1 VDVAIDLGTA
11 NVLVYVTG
19 RGIIAREPSVVAR
32 EKRTNR
38 TLAIGEEARQMVG
51 RTPHHIRAIRP
62 LRDGVIADFDVTASM
77 LAYFIKKAMH
87 TQPPL
92 ALLLRP
98 KPSVAICVP
107 AEITSI
113 EERAVRDAAKLAGA
127 DRVELVPSPLAAA
140 IGAGLPIERSQ
151 GGMVVDIG
159 GGTTDVAVMA
169 FGAIVVGR
177 SIRVAGDKLD
187 EAIVRHIR
195 QAHNLL
201 IGERTAEEIKIKI
214 GSVRRLEYELAM
226 EVRGRDLVTGL
237 PKSVG
242 ITNSDILG
250 PLAEAVGPILEAIKA
265 VLEQT
270 PPELAGDIADHGIVL
285 AGGGALL
292 RGLDLL
298 IGDVT
303 RMATIV
309 AEDPLSCAVIG
320 TARRIP
326 RYTIAAKPTA
336 FGRR

>member
-1 VDVAIDLGTA
+1 MDIAIDLGTA
-11 NVLVYVTG
+11 NVLVYVAG
-19 RGIIAREPSVVAR
+19 RGIIARERSVVAR
-32 EKRTNR
+32 EKKTNR
-38 TLAIGEEARQMVG
+38 TLAVGDEARAMLG
-51 RTPHHIRAIRP
+51 RTPLSIRAIRP

-77 LAYFIKKAMH
+77 LAYFIKKAMR

-92 ALLLRP
+92 TLLLRL

-107 AEITSI
+107 AEITSV

-159 GGTTDVAVMA
+159 GGTTDVAVIA
-169 FGAIVVGR
+169 FGDIVVGR

-195 QAHNLL
+195 QTHNLL

-214 GSVRRLEYELAM
+214 GCVRRLERELAM
-226 EVRGRDLVTGL
+226 EVGGRDLVTGL
-237 PKSVG
+237 PKSVV
-242 ITNSDILG
+242 ITSADILG

-270 PPELAGDIADHGIVL
+270 PPELAGDIADRGIVL

-320 TARRIP
+320 TARWIP
-326 RYTIAAKPTA
+326 RYAVAAKPTA

>member
-32 EKRTNR
+32 ERRTNR
-38 TLAIGEEARQMVG
+38 TLAVGEEARQMVG

-92 ALLLRP
+92 TLLLRP

-113 EERAVRDAAKLAGA
+113 EERAVRDAGKLAGA

-140 IGAGLPIERSQ
+140 IGAGLPIEGSQ

-159 GGTTDVAVMA
+159 GGTTDVAVIA

-187 EAIVRHIR
+187 EAIVRHMR
-195 QAHNLL
+195 QAHKLL

-226 EVRGRDLVTGL
+226 EVGGRDLVTGL

-242 ITNSDILG
+242 ITGSEILG

-320 TARRIP
+320 TARWIP
-326 RYTIAAKPTA
+326 RYTIAPTA